1 MIRPTINHPRINI
14 FRPQTREAPGREASR
29 TNPTPAAGAPFLI
42 ARSNSAQRN
51 CHPAQ
56 IEVSYQPDLSAIQ

>member
-29 TNPTPAAGAPFLI
+29 TNPTPATS
-42 ARSNSAQRN
+42 ARSELQLLASR
-51 CHPAQ
+51 PAKPPALQ
-56 IEVSYQPDLSAIQ
+56 VAPQKDRAA